1 MYEVPLDVD
10 VVYRQYCG
18 GVDPTFSSVNNHDL
32 RIAVLSG
39 PRAGRVILAE
49 VTIFGL
55 DDELAAGACNKV
67 VARTDAGTFA
77 EYVVAVDEDEV
88 DVVQH
93 AFVGCC
99 QETENIVSLQSRP
112 HRDLLRRACGSL

>member
-1 MYEVPLDVD
+1 MLW
-10 VVYRQYCG
+10 RC
-18 GVDPTFSSVNNHDL
+18 DPTFSSVNNHDL

-39 PRAGRVILAE
+39 PRADRVILAE

-55 DDELAAGACNKV
+55 DDELAAGAYCNKV

-77 EYVVAVDEDEV
+77 AYVVAVDEDEV

-93 AFVGCC
+93 AFVGCF
-99 QETENIVSLQSRP
+99 QATENIVSLQSQP
-112 HRDLLRRACGSL
+112 HRDRLRRACGSL